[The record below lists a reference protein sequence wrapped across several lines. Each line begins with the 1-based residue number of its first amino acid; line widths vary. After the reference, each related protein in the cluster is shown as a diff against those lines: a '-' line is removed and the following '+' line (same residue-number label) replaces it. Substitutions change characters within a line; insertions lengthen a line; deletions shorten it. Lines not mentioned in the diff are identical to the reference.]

1 MNQSI
6 GLEFLRLLG
15 HGWSAEEM
23 TSPGALCPPAFFGGV
38 IAAPAY
44 LNAVSQCPLPPPPH
58 ASSGGL

>member
-6 GLEFLRLLG
+6 GLEFIRLLR

-23 TSPGALCPPAFFGGV
+23 TSPRSPLLAGGV

-44 LNAVSQCPLPPPPH
+44 LNAVSAPTP
-58 ASSGGL
+58 SSRGL